1 MARRC
6 RRTVRSRGLG
16 DRPAQSARRRQDFR
30 LLSRDPRPAAA
41 GRLVPELRSVLRRG
55 RGPSER
61 AAGGRVRSGRVPLAR
76 AAARDRRQPEQ
87 RSSGMKFGLFGGA
100 RARGGP
106 AGDSEGYHNFIKY
119 VVAAEELGFSSVFL
133 VEHHFTGFGQVSA
146 SLNLLSYLA
155 ARTDRIRLG
164 TAVVVLPWHNPAL
177 VAEEAATLDLLSDGR
192 LDFGVGKG
200 YRPYEF
206 SGFCIAQDEATAR
219 FDEAIEVIRRAWT
232 SQGRFSYDGR
242 WWHYDK
248 IVVEPAPIQQPHPPF
263 WMGAGSA
270 ESIRRA
276 AREGYNL
283 LLDQIAPVDLI
294 IERVRVFRE
303 ECEAA
308 GRPYD
313 PMMVGVTRGLQI
325 VHNDEERRRA
335 IATRREVLKNI
346 GDLARGPGAERYHH
360 IKDDADAFELD
371 DAPLLGTPEE
381 IIARLKRLEAGGVEN
396 VLFAAP
402 GASVA
407 GLRTFAEEIM
417 PAFEASPM
425 VLAQV

>member
-1 MARRC
+1 
-6 RRTVRSRGLG
+6 
-16 DRPAQSARRRQDFR
+16 
-30 LLSRDPRPAAA
+30 
-41 GRLVPELRSVLRRG
+41 
-55 RGPSER
+55 
-61 AAGGRVRSGRVPLAR
+61 
-76 AAARDRRQPEQ
+76 
-87 RSSGMKFGLFGGA
+87 MKFGLFGGA

-106 AGDSEGYHNFIKY
+106 AGDSEGYHDFIRY
-119 VVAAEELGFSSVFL
+119 IVAAEELGFSSVFL

-155 ARTDRIRLG
+155 ARTETIRLG
-164 TAVVVLPWHNPAL
+164 TAVVVLPWHNPVL
-177 VAEEAATLDLLSDGR
+177 IAEEAATLDLLSNGR

-206 SGFCIAQDEATAR
+206 SGFCIKQDEATAR
-219 FDEAIEVIRRAWT
+219 FDEAIDVIRKAWT
-232 SQGRFSYDGR
+232 SKGRFSYEGR
-242 WWHYDK
+242 WWRYNN

-263 WMGAGSA
+263 WMGAGSP

-283 LLDQIAPVDLI
+283 LLDQIAPVDVI
-294 IERVRVFRE
+294 IDRVRIFRQ
-303 ECEAA
+303 ECKAV
-308 GRPYD
+308 GRHYD

-335 IATRREVLKNI
+335 IVTRREVLKNI

-360 IKDDADAFELD
+360 IKDDPDNFELD

-381 IIARLKRLEAGGVEN
+381 IIERLKRLEAGGVEN

-402 GASVA
+402 GASIA

-417 PAFEASPM
+417 PAFDQSPLA
-425 VLAQV
+425 LAQV

>member
-1 MARRC
+1 
-6 RRTVRSRGLG
+6 
-16 DRPAQSARRRQDFR
+16 
-30 LLSRDPRPAAA
+30 
-41 GRLVPELRSVLRRG
+41 
-55 RGPSER
+55 
-61 AAGGRVRSGRVPLAR
+61 
-76 AAARDRRQPEQ
+76 
-87 RSSGMKFGLFGGA
+87 MKFGLFGGA

-106 AGDSEGYHNFIKY
+106 AGDSEGYHHFINY
-119 VVAAEELGFSSVFL
+119 VIEAERLGFSSVFL

-155 ARTDRIRLG
+155 ARTERIRLG
-164 TAVVVLPWHNPAL
+164 TAVVVLPWHNPVL
-177 VAEEAATLDLLSDGR
+177 VAEEAATLDLLSNGR

-206 SGFCIAQDEATAR
+206 SGFCIPQDEATAR
-219 FDEAIEVIRRAWT
+219 FDEAIDVIRKAWT
-232 SQGRFSYDGR
+232 SKGRFSYSGTR
-242 WWHYDK
+242 WHYDN

-263 WMGAGSA
+263 WLGAGSA
-270 ESIRRA
+270 DSIQRA

-283 LLDQIAPVDLI
+283 LLDQIAPVDVI
-294 IERVRVFRE
+294 IDRVRTFRE
-303 ECEAA
+303 ECRRV
-308 GRPYD
+308 GRAYD

-325 VHNDEERRRA
+325 VHNEEERKRA
-335 IATRREVLKNI
+335 IVTRREVLKNI

-417 PAFEASPM
+417 PAFAGDPM
-425 VLAQV
+425 RLAQV